1 MWQLV
6 GEQTNKIYQTSRH
19 KSEVMRW
26 LNKKYPSERVS
37 NSKFRKTVSINMI
50 LPEPMTI
57 KKADQTAT

>member
-19 KSEVMRW
+19 KSEVIRW
-26 LNKKYPSERVS
+26 LNKNYPSERVS
-37 NSKFRKTVSINMI
+37 SSKFRKTVSINMI

-57 KKADQTAT
+57 KKADQTAI